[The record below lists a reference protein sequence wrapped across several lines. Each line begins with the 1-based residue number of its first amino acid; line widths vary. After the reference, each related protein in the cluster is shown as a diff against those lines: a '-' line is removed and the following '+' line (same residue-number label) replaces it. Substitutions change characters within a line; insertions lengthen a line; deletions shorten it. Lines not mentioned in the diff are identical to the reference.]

1 MNDLEK
7 ERNIKLLQN
16 EVINLK
22 NKFFQANNEKIAIKK
37 QFEKIE
43 LVLKQISKENKELKQ
58 ELDKI
63 KKK

>member
-1 MNDLEK
+1 MDNLEK
-7 ERNIKLLQN
+7 ERNIKILQN

-22 NKFFQANNEKIAIKK
+22 NKFFQANNERITFKK

-43 LVLKQISKENKELKQ
+43 LAIKQLYKENLELKKEL
-58 ELDKI
+58 EKI

>member
-16 EVINLK
+16 EVISLK
-22 NKFFQANNEKIAIKK
+22 NKFFQANNEKIVVKK

-43 LVLKQISKENKELKQ
+43 LMLKQLSKENKELKQ

>member
-1 MNDLEK
+1 MDDLEK

-16 EVINLK
+16 EVISLK
-22 NKFFQANNEKIAIKK
+22 NKFFQANNEKIVVKK

-43 LVLKQISKENKELKQ
+43 LMLKQLSKENKELKQ

>member
-1 MNDLEK
+1 MNDIEK

-16 EVINLK
+16 EVISLK
-22 NKFFQANNEKIAIKK
+22 NKFFQANNEKIVVKK

-43 LVLKQISKENKELKQ
+43 LMLKQLSKENKELKQ
-58 ELDKI
+58 ELEKI